1 MKNFKKIAVSITM
14 IMALV
19 MALILPVTVQ
29 AANKGPNKAA
39 ENNAYIQI
47 ITWVYDEAE
56 ESYVQKSTHIWG
68 SDEHFSLVP
77 GAVQENIKGL
87 SYNAKTNTLTINN
100 YKNSGAHLDV
110 NEMGDDFKI
119 KVVGTNELQNIQ
131 VWGYMYGG
139 SLTVTGKGK
148 LTVNKNKNFGLPA
161 IYLRSELSASKF
173 VCDKNVKLTVYTS
186 NTNTNA
192 GSQYAILSTENT
204 KSSGVITFKTSNKK
218 TLNKKVKKAKKT
230 YVDDWTGESLEAY
243 EHSVKGNIKA
253 K

>member
-1 MKNFKKIAVSITM
+1 MNSIKKIAVSISM
-14 IMALV
+14 VFALV
-19 MALILPVTVQ
+19 MALIMPMTVQ

-39 ENNAYIQI
+39 ENNAYIQL
-47 ITWVYDEAE
+47 ITWKYDDAQ
-56 ESYVQKSTHIWG
+56 ESYVEVHTHIWG
-68 SDEHFSLVP
+68 TEEHFSHYP
-77 GAVQENIKGL
+77 GAVQEDVKGF
-87 SYNAKTNTLTINN
+87 SYNASNNTLTITN
-100 YKNSGAHLDV
+100 YKNAGASLDV

-119 KVVGTNELQNIQ
+119 KLVGTNELQNIQ

-148 LTVNKNKNFGLPA
+148 LTVNKNKNLGIPG

-192 GSQYAILSTENT
+192 GSQYAILSTQNT

-230 YVDDWTGESLEAY
+230 YVDDWTGESWEAY